1 LVKSNF
7 IRMSKYS
14 VVIRRVANVMPIIFV
29 VVLRMSTALEY
40 EFDECVVPVEFES
53 AVDMSIIV
61 SKINYALGFRDIRY

>member
-7 IRMSKYS
+7 FRMSKYS

-40 EFDECVVPVEFES
+40 EFDECVVRVEFES

>member
-1 LVKSNF
+1 
-7 IRMSKYS
+7 
-14 VVIRRVANVMPIIFV
+14 MPIIFV

-40 EFDECVVPVEFES
+40 EFDECVVRVEFES